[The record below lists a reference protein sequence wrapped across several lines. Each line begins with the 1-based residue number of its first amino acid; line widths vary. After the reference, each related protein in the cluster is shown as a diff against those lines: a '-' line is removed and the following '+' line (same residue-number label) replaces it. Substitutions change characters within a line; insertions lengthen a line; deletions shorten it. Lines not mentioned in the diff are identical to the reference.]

1 MGYCSMLKIN
11 DILRASGVTRWHI
24 VRTVKPQS
32 LAEHTFDVVMIA
44 RAIAKLAGY
53 DDSEIVKAA
62 LLHDLDEI
70 VNGDFPTPSK
80 QRALDKGW
88 DLNELYRNI
97 TGREIGDDESL
108 IIHLADKMADLY
120 WLWLHALGP
129 HANRVYEIM
138 ADRFNEH
145 VRSESIPDNIR
156 EATLDVQVQM
166 LSEDFTI

>member
-1 MGYCSMLKIN
+1 MKIN

-24 VRTVKPQS
+24 VRTVRPQS

-44 RAIAKLAGY
+44 RAIAKIAGV
-53 DDSEIVKAA
+53 DDYEIIKAG

-70 VNGDFPTPSK
+70 VTGDIPTPTK
-80 QRALDKGW
+80 QKARDNGFEIN
-88 DLNELYRNI
+88 DLYKSV
-97 TGREIGDDESL
+97 TGRELGADEAT

-129 HANRVYEIM
+129 HSNRVYEEM
-138 ADRFNEH
+138 AEAYNNY

-156 EATLDVQVQM
+156 EAAVDVQMQV
-166 LSEDFTI
+166 LSEEFTI

>member
-1 MGYCSMLKIN
+1 MLKIN

-53 DDSEIVKAA
+53 DDAEITKAA

-70 VNGDFPTPSK
+70 VTGDFPTPTK
-80 QRALDKGW
+80 ARAMENGW
-88 DLNELYRNI
+88 NLNELYRDI
-97 TGREIGDDESL
+97 TGREISDDESL
-108 IIHLADKMADLY
+108 VIQLADKMADLY

-129 HANRVYEIM
+129 HSNRVYEVM
-138 ADRFNEH
+138 ADKFNKQ
-145 VRSESIPDNIR
+145 VRSDGIPENIR
-156 EATLDVQVQM
+156 EACLDVQVQM
-166 LSEDFTI
+166 LSEEFTI

>member
-1 MGYCSMLKIN
+1 MKIN

-44 RAIAKLAGY
+44 RAIAKIAGY
-53 DDSEIVKAA
+53 DDYEITKAA

-70 VNGDFPTPSK
+70 VNGDFPTPTK
-80 QRALDKGW
+80 NRARDKGW
-88 DLNELYRNI
+88 NLNELYRDI
-97 TGREIGDDESL
+97 TGREISNDESL
-108 IIHLADKMADLY
+108 IIRLADKLADLY

-129 HANRVYEIM
+129 HSNRVYEIM
-138 ADRFNEH
+138 ADQFNEW

>member
-1 MGYCSMLKIN
+1 MKIN

-24 VRTVKPQS
+24 VRTVRPQS
-32 LAEHTFDVVMIA
+32 LAEHTFDVVFIA
-44 RAIAKLAGY
+44 RAIAKGAGH
-53 DDSEIVKAA
+53 DDYEITKAA

-70 VNGDFPTPSK
+70 VTGDIPTPTK
-80 QRALDKGW
+80 QKARDNGW
-88 DLNELYRNI
+88 ELNDLYRDV
-97 TGREIGDDESL
+97 TGRELSDDESL
-108 IIHLADKMADLY
+108 IIQLADKMADLY

-138 ADRFNEH
+138 ADQFNQF
-145 VRSESIPDNIR
+145 VRSDGIPENIR